1 VSVKLAVPVVRV
13 VLADPVAALAARL
26 VRTARVLRAPVTVVR
41 LAAAADMPAAAA
53 DPGRHLVQVGS
64 VPPRVASIALP
75 AVADTVPAAEGLVV
89 VAARV
94 IAIVKARPWIARRS
108 GATTTT
114 ATRPR
119 VA

>member
-1 VSVKLAVPVVRV
+1 VKLVVPVVRV
-13 VLADPVAALAARL
+13 VLADPVAALAVRH

-41 LAAAADMPAAAA
+41 LAAAADMPAAAVL
-53 DPGRHLVQVGS
+53 DPARHLVQVVSG
-64 VPPRVASIALP
+64 PPRVASIDLLA
-75 AVADTVPAAEGLVV
+75 AADTVPAAEGLVV
-89 VAARV
+89 VAARA